1 VAIMGDGEFMVGPG
15 SLWTAAKYK
24 IPILVVMHNNRYYFQ
39 EVMHLQVMAE
49 RHMRDP
55 QTAKI
60 GTEIADPNI
69 DYAKLA
75 QSMGMQAFGPVTDPA
90 KLGGVLQQAV
100 AIVKRGEPVLVDVV
114 SQGR

>member
-1 VAIMGDGEFMVGPG
+1 
-15 SLWTAAKYK
+15 
-24 IPILVVMHNNRYYFQ
+24 
-39 EVMHLQVMAE
+39 MHLQVMAE

-55 QTAKI
+55 HTAKI

-69 DYAKLA
+69 DYAKMA
-75 QSMGMQAFGPVTDPA
+75 QSMGMQGFTVTDPA

-100 AIVKRGEPVLVDVV
+100 ALVKRGEPILVDVV